1 MTESYFVHPQGLCE
15 SATVGAGS
23 RIWAFAHVLPG
34 ARLGAD
40 CNICDGVFIEN
51 DVVLGDRVTV
61 KCGVQLWD
69 GMRIGDDVFVGPN
82 ATFAN
87 DRFPRSK
94 DTPEAFLV
102 TEIHDGASIGANA
115 TVLPGLTIGR
125 RAMVGACAVVTADVP
140 ANAKVVGN
148 PGRIIGY
155 VDDVALDDRAD
166 DDGRSRTLSRSD
178 REAFP
183 SGVEIVDIPNHA
195 DLRGSLAAAEVDDLL
210 PFVPQR
216 YFVVFDVPSQDVR
229 GEHAHRTCAQFLTC
243 LAGSLVV
250 HLDDG
255 HRRAEVTLD
264 SRDRGLLIPPMVWA
278 SQFKYSAD
286 AVLLVLASHRYDPD
300 DYLRDSDDFLGLIG
314 GHPGDGPDA
323 AGPSTRS

>member
-1 MTESYFVHPQGLCE
+1 VTESFFVHPQGLCE
-15 SATVGAGS
+15 STAVGERS

-34 ARLGAD
+34 AVIGTDA
-40 CNICDGVFIEN
+40 NICDNVFVEN
-51 DVVLGDRVTV
+51 DVVIGDRVTV
-61 KCGVQLWD
+61 KCGVHIWD
-69 GMRIGDDVFVGPN
+69 GLRVGDDVFIGPN

-94 DTPEAFLV
+94 DTPEQFLV

-125 RAMVGACAVVTADVP
+125 RAMVGAGTVVTADVP

-155 VDDVALDDRAD
+155 VDDVALDERQPDERHPGRAAKPD
-166 DDGRSRTLSRSD
+166 PDT
-178 REAFP
+178 FP
-183 SGVEIVDIPNHA
+183 EGVAVIDIPNHT
-195 DLRGSLAAAEVDDLL
+195 DLRGSLAAAEVADLL
-210 PFVPQR
+210 PFAPQR

-229 GEHAHRTCAQFLTC
+229 GEHAHRRCSQFLTC

-255 HRRAEVTLD
+255 QRRAEVTLD
-264 SRDRGLLIPPMVWA
+264 ARDRGVLIPPMVWA

-300 DYLRDSDDFLGLIG
+300 DYIRDYDDFLAL
-314 GHPGDGPDA
+314 A
-323 AGPSTRS
+323 AGGNAPR